1 MTVDQLLDVLRRRG
15 VRLAAGGGGRI
26 RCRPATALDQFLIQ
40 EIIHHKVELLRLLC
54 EGRGDT
60 NGDGHADRE
69 WRRFWSVAKPW
80 PDGSGW
86 YDPQAMTPALFK
98 WLNNS
103 SNNS

>member
-1 MTVDQLLDVLRRRG
+1 VLR
-15 VRLAAGGGGRI
+15 VVKKAA
-26 RCRPATALDQFLIQ
+26 C
-40 EIIHHKVELLRLLC
+40 
-54 EGRGDT
+54 
-60 NGDGHADRE
+60 E

-103 SNNS
+103 SNN

>member
-1 MTVDQLLDVLRRRG
+1 MPLVHLLIELCSRG
-15 VRLAAGGGGRI
+15 VRLGSQDGNLWCEPAG
-26 RCRPATALDQFLIQ
+26 ALDQALREELIR
-40 EIIHHKVELLRLLC
+40 HKAKLLKLLGSSVTQAKA
-54 EGRGDT
+54 E
-60 NGDGHADRE
+60 GHADRE

-103 SNNS
+103 SNN